1 MSYFFNLLMFLEKTE
16 TSLPLKLPPQEQRA
30 MQCKRCQATMFIL
43 SSLSQNALVLMIP
56 CALNIHSGKVSVKT
70 LQSFPD
76 IKFVIRTLQSGDEK
90 LKVPR
95 ILWNMWTLFGP

>member
-30 MQCKRCQATMFIL
+30 IMQC
-43 SSLSQNALVLMIP
+43 SLSQKYALVLMIP

-70 LQSFPD
+70 LQSFSD
-76 IKFVIRTLQSGDEK
+76 IKFVIHC
-90 LKVPR
+90 KVETK
-95 ILWNMWTLFGP
+95 N

>member
-30 MQCKRCQATMFIL
+30 MQCKRCQATP

-56 CALNIHSGKVSVKT
+56 CALNIHSGKVSMKT

-76 IKFVIRTLQSGDEK
+76 IKFVIYC
-90 LKVPR
+90 KVEMK
-95 ILWNMWTLFGP
+95 N